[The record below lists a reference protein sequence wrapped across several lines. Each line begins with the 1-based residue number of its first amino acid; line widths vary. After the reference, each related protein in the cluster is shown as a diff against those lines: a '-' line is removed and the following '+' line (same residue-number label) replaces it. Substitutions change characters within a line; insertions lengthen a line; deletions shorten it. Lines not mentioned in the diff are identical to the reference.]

1 MTSCLCVFL
10 NKSSVELSRSKYCTR
25 QEESHNG
32 QTSTLVYIPL
42 SPSLTTN
49 VLVNIVVRVGVAKAR
64 VPGLASQRAL
74 LRRQTCR
81 ILILKGLPVAGRM
94 GKQDS
99 EKRGPGCFF
108 SKDGHRTIVHFIV
121 SSSVPLQH
129 MHTCMHGWNG
139 LLTSANSSEW
149 VLHSALSLFRL
160 VT

>member
-1 MTSCLCVFL
+1 MLMTSCLCVFL

-108 SKDGHRTIVHFIV
+108 LKMATVLLFTSLSPAASHYNICIHA
-121 SSSVPLQH
+121 
-129 MHTCMHGWNG
+129 CMVGM
-139 LLTSANSSEW
+139 
-149 VLHSALSLFRL
+149 VC
-160 VT
+160 